1 MPQVSNEQREKHSSA
16 RTSAHTGRSRGGQ
29 AIREP
34 RMAAADAK
42 ASVKSGRLPKK
53 QTELTVQR
61 QEVSSSAARTE
72 DENIVRIRTGMD
84 RVMFTLILVLLALG
98 SIMVFSASYPSALAQ
113 EGDSMYYIKRQMLFI
128 VIGVTAMVILSL
140 LPPGFYK
147 KMALPAFCVAIFLL
161 IIVLIPG
168 IGISNGEAR
177 RWLGLKGTP
186 FTFQPSEAMK
196 VALVMMLAWYLDA
209 FRDWVLDR
217 TDKKKYLLWGT
228 LVPCGIVGI
237 ACVLVLLE
245 KHLSGTVIVG
255 LIGLAVMFISGVH
268 PGWMMALVGVG
279 GGAAVSLFLAMNP
292 YAWQRIVT
300 FGDENADKLNEAWQT
315 TQGLLAIG
323 SGGFLGVGLGAS
335 RQKYSYVSEAQND
348 FIFTIWCEEMGF
360 VGAVVIIVLFLLF
373 IWRGCVIAM
382 RAPDTFSCL
391 LVIGIISQVG
401 IQAFLNIAVVTDVI
415 PNTGIALP
423 FFSYGGTSLIIL
435 LAEMGIVLSV
445 SKHSYQKK

>member
-1 MPQVSNEQREKHSSA
+1 MPQVTNKPKKKSSSERSYA
-16 RTSAHTGRSRGGQ
+16 GR

-34 RMAAADAK
+34 RMVTAESSAP
-42 ASVKSGRLPKK
+42 VKTGRQPKK
-53 QTELTVQR
+53 QSELTVQR
-61 QEVSSSAARTE
+61 QAVSVPSKQTG
-72 DENIVRIRTGMD
+72 DENIVRIRTGVD
-84 RVMFTLILVLLALG
+84 RVMLSLILILLALG

-113 EGDSMYYIKRQMLFI
+113 EGDSMYYIKRQLLFI
-128 VIGVTAMVILSL
+128 VLGVAAMVVLSL
-140 LPPGFYK
+140 FPPNFYK
-147 KMALPAFCVAIFLL
+147 RVALPVFGVAIVLL

-217 TDKKKYLLWGT
+217 TDKKKHLLWGT
-228 LVPCGIVGI
+228 LVPCCIVGV

-255 LIGLAVMFISGVH
+255 CIGLAVMFIGGVH
-268 PGWMMALVGVG
+268 PGWMSAIVGVG

-300 FGDENADKLNEAWQT
+300 FGDENADKLDEAWQT

-360 VGAVVIIVLFLLF
+360 VGAVVIILLFLLF

>member
-1 MPQVSNEQREKHSSA
+1 MPKIAQEPKNEKSPA
-16 RTSAHTGRSRGGQ
+16 RTGRPRASQ

-34 RMAAADAK
+34 RMDPADSPV
-42 ASVKSGRLPKK
+42 SVKSGRTPKK
-53 QTELTVQR
+53 QGDLTVQR
-61 QEVSSSAARTE
+61 QAVSTPARQTGE
-72 DENIVRIRTGMD
+72 KDIVRVRTGID
-84 RVMFTLILVLLALG
+84 RVMFSLILILIALG
-98 SIMVFSASYPSALAQ
+98 SIMIFSASYPSALAQ
-113 EGDSMYYIKRQMLFI
+113 HGDSMYYIKKHLLFI
-128 VIGVTAMVILSL
+128 LIGGIAMFVASL
-140 LPPGFYK
+140 VRPQDYRRLT
-147 KMALPAFCVAIFLL
+147 LLAFGVAVFLM

-186 FTFQPSEAMK
+186 FTFQPSEIMK
-196 VALVMMLAWYLDA
+196 VALIMMLAWYLDA
-209 FRDWVLDR
+209 FREWVLDR

-228 LVPCGIVGI
+228 FIPCCIVGA
-237 ACVLVLLE
+237 ACVLVMLE
-245 KHLSGTVIVG
+245 KHLSGTVIMCA
-255 LIGLAVMFISGVH
+255 IGLAVMVISGVH
-268 PGWMMALVGVG
+268 PGWMMSMVGVG
-279 GGAAVSLFLAMNP
+279 GGAAGLLFVLTNP
-292 YAWQRIVT
+292 YAMERITT
-300 FGDENADKLNEAWQT
+300 FFNDDADKLDEAWQT

-360 VGAVVIIVLFLLF
+360 VGALVVIALFLLF
-373 IWRGCVIAM
+373 IWRGYVIAM

-391 LVIGIISQVG
+391 LVAGIVSQVG
-401 IQAFLNIAVVTDVI
+401 IQAFLNMGVVTDVL

-435 LAEMGIVLSV
+435 MAEMGIVLSV